1 MTGLEMLESKLAM
14 RMLVELLERDR
25 MNVTELVIRDFQ
37 VNGTRV
43 RRMKELEAAGLIRR
57 EHEDGR
63 YNELSIRLTDTGR
76 AVAEHAREMERL
88 IG

>member
-14 RMLVELLERDR
+14 RMLVELLERGR